1 MGFIF
6 EYVKPIVF
14 FLVLETV
21 IFNLISD
28 IAFKKLTKLFCGIIL
43 ILLILVPVEKILGI
57 AQAPAKLLENE
68 QLQQAVR
75 QCENMISYGDDYLT
89 EKYLEEYI
97 KIIKEDIRQTVEN
110 EGLSMADCEIEID
123 TEEAVIKKITVSIS
137 EKEDENQ
144 IGLKKE
150 ISISVN
156 GDVKQISEEP
166 EIIKIKNKIVDNYQI
181 EEKNILIRRIK

>member
-97 KIIKEDIRQTVEN
+97 KIIKEDIRQIVEN